1 MIISQALCHP
11 VEVVR
16 YFLKFQSLQAESFLI
31 IMVGNFLDTIWIPP
45 IIEIHSK
52 ARFNP
57 GSAAGLVGSVAV
69 SICKLTIDNDTSNTI
84 IATNIPIF
92 RVSFVFIFIMFSSFF
107 CKNKIYFILIS
118 ETGSKDKF
126 LNTLSSAYSSLQ
138 YP

>member
-1 MIISQALCHP
+1 MIISQSLCHP

-92 RVSFVFIFIMFSSFF
+92 RVSFVFIFIMFSSFS